1 MKYKMSEEL
10 KSNLDS
16 WYQQYYA
23 KRASNE
29 IKFGNKW
36 FVIFEKPCIQT
47 SFCFA
52 YDEVGDPQSVEASEE
67 LAKHVRK
74 SESYFV
80 NANLRELL
88 RKKELCEGNEL
99 ILIEHGYLDNV
110 CSIYPE
116 DVIER
121 GYYSKD
127 KVVYRL
133 NEEDKK
139 NLIKIIDEE
148 IEKFTKRLN
157 SYLKRYGTNCVRSWT
172 YSMND

>member
-1 MKYKMSEEL
+1 M
-10 KSNLDS
+10 
-16 WYQQYYA
+16 
-23 KRASNE
+23 
-29 IKFGNKW
+29 
-36 FVIFEKPCIQT
+36 
-47 SFCFA
+47 
-52 YDEVGDPQSVEASEE
+52 
-67 LAKHVRK
+67 
-74 SESYFV
+74 
-80 NANLRELL
+80 
-88 RKKELCEGNEL
+88 

-157 SYLKRYGTNCVRSWT
+157 SYLKRYGTECVRSWT